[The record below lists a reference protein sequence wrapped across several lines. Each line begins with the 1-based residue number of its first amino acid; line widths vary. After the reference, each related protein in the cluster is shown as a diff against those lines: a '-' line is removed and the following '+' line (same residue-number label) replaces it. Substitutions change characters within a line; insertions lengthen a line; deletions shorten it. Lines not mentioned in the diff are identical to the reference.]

1 MVKHGKSMVED
12 FYQIIKYLV
21 ALKKMPSQ
29 LTWFKWEAYGTWI
42 SGFLLLILVYY
53 LSADLYMIEI
63 EKFDLTKFEAI
74 SISLIGIILG
84 WVLYVILYVKKLL
97 IKIIMF

>member
-1 MVKHGKSMVED
+1 
-12 FYQIIKYLV
+12 
-21 ALKKMPSQ
+21 MPSQ

-74 SISLIGIILG
+74 SISLIFVIIINAGIKNIDSRKRILKSPNT
-84 WVLYVILYVKKLL
+84 VAK
-97 IKIIMF
+97 